1 MTMRIR
7 NSYRRQTA
15 AATIALAASVAIV
28 SAQTQ
33 VTPPANKY
41 SVQEDVKLGQEAAR
55 EARRQLPLLRDERVD
70 SYIERL
76 GERLVAAI
84 PADQRHPGFRYTFEV
99 VNVRDINAFAL
110 PGGPM
115 FVNRGMIEAAKT
127 EGEVAGVM
135 AHEISHV
142 ALRHGTAQASK
153 ATQVPDRR
161 RSPARSL
168 GAIIGGT
175 AGQVISQGTQF
186 GLGTAFMRY
195 GREYERQA
203 DIEGRAD
210 HGARRLRPARHGEH
224 VPDDREAVGRLGGPE
239 WLSDHPNPGNRIGLH
254 HQGSASC
261 CGSAIRS
268 ATRPRSSASSRGCG
282 RCRRRRRPKRPRNG
296 RTSSSQGGERGETG
310 RQPDASRQPSSRY
323 TEYDE
328 GGLFRVSVPSNWREL
343 TSNSS
348 VTFAPDGAYGAYNGQ
363 NVFTHGVEIGVAR
376 NEAHNLR
383 EATDEL
389 IDSLAESNPAAE
401 ARVRVPPAVGG
412 RKERTADGPEQRVG
426 RHAPRGNDPARDDA
440 ALDGSLMY
448 AVAVAPDDEFG
459 AYQPHFQRVIQSLR
473 LSAAFRGA
481 TPLGL
486 PARSLVRRFAGT
498 PFAGL
503 GLALPRALPH
513 SAPSPPSRASPVPL
527 RSR

>member
-7 NSYRRQTA
+7 SSYRRQTGA
-15 AATIALAASVAIV
+15 SIIALAASLAVV
-28 SAQTQ
+28 SAQTK

-41 SVQEDVKLGQEAAR
+41 SVQEDVKLGQDAAR
-55 EARRQLPLLRDERVD
+55 EARRQLPLLRDERVE
-70 SYIERL
+70 SYVEQL

-84 PADQRHPGFRYTFEV
+84 PADQRHPGFKYTFEV

-153 ATQVPDRR
+153 ATKYQIGEIIGAV
-161 RSPARSL
+161 A
-168 GAIIGGT
+168 GAIVGGT
-175 AGQVISQGTQF
+175 AGQVISQGTSF
-186 GLGTAFMRY
+186 GLGTAFMKY

-203 DIEGRAD
+203 DIEGAQIMARAGYD
-210 HGARRLRPARHGEH
+210 PRDMANMFQTIEKQSGGS
-224 VPDDREAVGRLGGPE
+224 GPE
-239 WLSDHPNPGNRIGLH
+239 WLSDHPNPGNR
-254 HQGSASC
+254 SAYITKE
-261 CGSAIRS
+261 AELIRVS
-268 ATRPRSSASSRGCG
+268 SPIRDTAAFDRVKSQLRSM
-282 RCRRRRRPKRPRNG
+282 PKAPSTEEVARRNG
-296 RTSSSQGGERGETG
+296 LTSSSQGGERGEDRPPTG
-310 RQPDASRQPSSRY
+310 RVSAPSSSY
-323 TEYDE
+323 TQYEE

-348 VTFAPDGAYGAYNGQ
+348 VTFAPDGAHGAYNGQ

-389 IDSLAESNPAAE
+389 IDALAESNPRLRRE
-401 ARVRVPPAVGG
+401 SEYRQRSVDG
-412 RKERTADGPEQRVG
+412 RSGLLMILSNVSDVTRREETIQLVTTLLSN
-426 RHAPRGNDPARDDA
+426 GN
-440 ALDGSLMY
+440 LVY

-473 LSAAFRGA
+473 LSRQ
-481 TPLGL
+481 
-486 PARSLVRRFAGT
+486 
-498 PFAGL
+498 
-503 GLALPRALPH
+503 
-513 SAPSPPSRASPVPL
+513 
-527 RSR
+527 